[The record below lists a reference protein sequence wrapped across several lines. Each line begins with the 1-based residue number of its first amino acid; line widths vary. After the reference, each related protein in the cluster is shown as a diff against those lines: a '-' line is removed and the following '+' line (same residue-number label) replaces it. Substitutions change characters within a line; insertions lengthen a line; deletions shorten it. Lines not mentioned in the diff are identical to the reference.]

1 MTLHRP
7 TIDLLNLDRYPETVE
22 GVLAEN
28 PNTPN
33 PQVLA
38 DLNRRAN
45 ESADRIE
52 MLMLD
57 IVTTPNHKA
66 IEYKDI
72 MHWRERARYLRRMGK
87 AKEANELEQA
97 EAKALQDAKDA
108 DCDEEFMAGYKEFMS
123 NEFE

>member
-1 MTLHRP
+1 MNVYRP
-7 TIDLLNLDRYPETVE
+7 TIDLMNLERYPDTVE

-33 PQVLA
+33 PQALA

-72 MHWRERARYLRRMGK
+72 MHWRERAQYLRRMGK
-87 AKEANELEQA
+87 AKEANELERA